1 MAIITNT
8 FTSYS
13 VVGMR
18 EDLSN
23 IIYNISPETT
33 PFISNMTKRRKVA
46 NTYFEWQTDALAA
59 AAANAQIDGDDL
71 SSFTAVT
78 ATVRQ
83 GAYTQISRKDAVIA
97 DNLDGATDLAG
108 RKSSLAY
115 QIVKAGEELKRDQE
129 FNLCGVNQASVA
141 GSTSAARKTASLS
154 AWIKTNT
161 SKGSGGADPTVGA
174 TPTAARTDGTQ
185 RAFTEAFLKTVMSA
199 VWSQGGQPKFLMV
212 GATNKQTVSGFAG
225 IAEQRYIAP
234 DGPTTI
240 VGAADVYLSDF
251 GAISIVPSR
260 FSRARDAYVIDP
272 DLVELGTLRPMH
284 TVELA
289 KTGDASKFMVLVEY
303 GLQVNN
309 EKGLG
314 IIADLTT

>member
-1 MAIITNT
+1 M
-8 FTSYS
+8 
-13 VVGMR
+13 
-18 EDLSN
+18 
-23 IIYNISPETT
+23 
-33 PFISNMTKRRKVA
+33 
-46 NTYFEWQTDALAA
+46 
-59 AAANAQIDGDDL
+59 
-71 SSFTAVT
+71 
-78 ATVRQ
+78 
-83 GAYTQISRKDAVIA
+83 
-97 DNLDGATDLAG
+97 
-108 RKSSLAY
+108 
-115 QIVKAGEELKRDQE
+115 
-129 FNLCGVNQASVA
+129 
-141 GSTSAARKTASLS
+141 
-154 AWIKTNT
+154 
-161 SKGSGGADPTVGA
+161 GA